1 MIPLSEAILLL
12 VLLGNFAV
20 LAASRLTFT
29 IRAAAFQGLLLGLL
43 PLAIHHPW
51 TGHGVL
57 LSIGTLVVKG
67 LVLPNV
73 LLWAMREAAVRR
85 EVEPSLG
92 PLSSVA
98 AGVVALGLSLA
109 LANHL
114 PALDASIPRLLV
126 ATSLTTVMSGLLVL
140 MTRRKAMTQVVGYL
154 LLENGIYLFG
164 LVLAGQVPL
173 LVETGV
179 LLDLLV
185 GVFIMGLVVFH
196 MNRELETLD
205 STRLS
210 ELRES

>member
-1 MIPLSEAILLL
+1 MIPLSEAVLLL
-12 VLLGNFAV
+12 VLLVNFAV

-29 IRAAAFQGLLLGLL
+29 IRATAFQGLLLSVL
-43 PLAIHHPW
+43 PLTIHHPW
-51 TGHGVL
+51 SGQIL
-57 LSIGTLVVKG
+57 LFAGGTLLVNG

-98 AGVVALGLSLA
+98 AGVVALGLALA
-109 LANHL
+109 LSNHL
-114 PALDASIPRLLV
+114 PAFDASIPRLLLP
-126 ATSLTTVMSGLLVL
+126 TSLTTVMSGLLML

-164 LVLAGQVPL
+164 LILSGQVPL

-196 MNRELETLD
+196 MNRELESLD
-205 STRLS
+205 SARLS

>member
-1 MIPLSEAILLL
+1 M
-12 VLLGNFAV
+12 
-20 LAASRLTFT
+20 
-29 IRAAAFQGLLLGLL
+29 RATAFQGLLLGAL
-43 PLAIHHPW
+43 PLTIHRPW
-51 TGHGVL
+51 SAETL
-57 LSIGTLVVKG
+57 WLAAGTLVIKG

-92 PLSSVA
+92 PIRSVG
-98 AGVVALGLSLA
+98 AGVLALGLAFGLTRQ
-109 LANHL
+109 L
-114 PALDASIPRLLV
+114 PALDPAIPPLLP
-126 ATSLTTVMSGLLVL
+126 AAALATVMCGLLVL

-164 LVLAGQVPL
+164 LVLAGRVPL

-196 MNRELETLD
+196 MNRELESLD

-210 ELRES
+210 QLRD

>member
-1 MIPLSEAILLL
+1 MIPLSEAVLLL
-12 VLLGNFAV
+12 VLLVNFAV

-51 TGHGVL
+51 SGSTL
-57 LSIGTLVVKG
+57 LLAAGTLAVKG
-67 LVLPNV
+67 LVLPRV

-92 PLSSVA
+92 PLSSIA
-98 AGVVALGLSLA
+98 AGVVALGIALA
-109 LANHL
+109 LANRL
-114 PALDASIPRLLV
+114 PALDPAIPRLLV
-126 ATSLTTVMSGLLVL
+126 ATSFTTVMVGLLVL

-164 LVLAGQVPL
+164 LILAGRVPL

-179 LLDLLV
+179 LLDLV
-185 GVFIMGLVVFH
+185 VAVFIMGLVVFH
-196 MNRELETLD
+196 MNRELESLD
-205 STRLS
+205 SARLS
-210 ELRES
+210 ELRE